1 MLVRYKPWQELS
13 NFQSQID
20 RLFEETLQQYGVV
33 ERDGIKVPAAELQE
47 TEEAI
52 HLKLELPGIDLKDID
67 VQVSKSSVHITAER
81 KTERRAE
88 DKGVTKSEF
97 HYGKFQRVIPLS
109 LQVDNTKVVADY
121 NNGILN
127 LTLPKAEK
135 EKNKIVK
142 INLGQNSD

>member
-13 NFQSQID
+13 NFQSQMD
-20 RLFEETLQQYGVV
+20 RLFEETMQQYGTV

-52 HLKLELPGIDLKDID
+52 NLKVELPGIDLKDID
-67 VQVSKSSVHITAER
+67 VQVTKTSVHITAER
-81 KTERRAE
+81 KTERKIE

-97 HYGKFQRVIPLS
+97 HYGKFQRVIPLN
-109 LQVDNTKVVADY
+109 LQIDNTKVVADY

-142 INLGQNSD
+142 INLG